1 MMHRK
6 HASVLVAG
14 LMMSAALLCAV
25 GVAAEE
31 AGSSKPT
38 PEESQAHYAK
48 GEVHYG
54 GKWVSMTGLLDSCR
68 TTRAAI
74 ETELE
79 KNKPGKERIA
89 EITKAAAKMLAEWRT
104 KKQPVERELAQAE
117 AKRRL
122 AQRVL
127 SMRPPSKPN
136 LVQDSG
142 RSGWGGGWD
151 SNSRYVE
158 EQNRRRRQQYE
169 QAMKRYNELRKQAKG
184 AFTESDAT
192 ITKCRKQLD
201 ELRTEFKD
209 GQKPLLAERT
219 KLTTESRS
227 AGSRT
232 GTLVNRLR
240 AFSEVLRA
248 VPEKFRL
255 KQGIAQ
261 WQGAFYRV
269 TELEELHASLAA
281 EIQAARQAAEAR
293 LAGEGT
299 SLPKTWKHAK
309 QAQADAL
316 KALIAG
322 TKADMAGAKQPQ

>member
-1 MMHRK
+1 MHRK
-6 HASVLVAG
+6 HASVLAAG
-14 LMMSAALLCAV
+14 LVMSAALLCAV
-25 GVAAEE
+25 CVAAEQ
-31 AGSSKPT
+31 AGPSKPT
-38 PEESQAHYAK
+38 PEELQAHYAK

-68 TTRAAI
+68 TLRAAI
-74 ETELE
+74 KTELE
-79 KNKPGKERIA
+79 KDKPGKERIT
-89 EITKAAAKMLAEWRT
+89 EITKVAAKMLAEWRT
-104 KKQPVERELAQAE
+104 KKEPVERELAQAE
-117 AKRRL
+117 GKRRL

-127 SMRPPSKPN
+127 SMRPPAKPN
-136 LVQDSG
+136 LVHDSG
-142 RSGWGGGWD
+142 RSGYGGRGN
-151 SNSRYVE
+151 NSRYVE
-158 EQNRRRRQQYE
+158 EDNRRRRQRYE

-240 AFSEVLRA
+240 VFSEVLRG

-261 WQGAFYRV
+261 WQGAFYQV
-269 TELEELHASLAA
+269 TELEELHASLVA

>member
-1 MMHRK
+1 MHRK
-6 HASVLVAG
+6 HSSVLVVG
-14 LMMSAALLCAV
+14 LAMSASLLCAV
-25 GVAAEE
+25 CVAAEQ

-38 PEESQAHYAK
+38 PEQLQAHYAK

-74 ETELE
+74 RTELE
-79 KNKPGKERIA
+79 KDKPGKERIA

-104 KKQPVERELAQAE
+104 RKQPVERELAQAE
-117 AKRRL
+117 AKRRI
-122 AQRVL
+122 AQRAL
-127 SMRPPSKPN
+127 SMRPPAKPN
-136 LVQDSG
+136 LVRNSG
-142 RSGWGGGWD
+142 RSGFGGWD
-151 SNSRYVE
+151 RDSRYIE

-169 QAMKRYNELRKQAKG
+169 RAMKRYNELREQAKK
-184 AFTESDAT
+184 AFIEADAT

-240 AFSEVLRA
+240 VFSDVLRA
-248 VPEKFRL
+248 VPETFRL
-255 KQGIAQ
+255 KHGIAQ
-261 WQGAFYRV
+261 WQGAFYQV

-299 SLPKTWKHAK
+299 SLPKTWRHAK

-322 TKADMAGAKQPQ
+322 TKADMAGAK

>member
-1 MMHRK
+1 MHRK
-6 HASVLVAG
+6 HSSVLVVG
-14 LMMSAALLCAV
+14 LVMSASLLCAV
-25 GVAAEE
+25 CVAAEQ

-74 ETELE
+74 RTELE
-79 KNKPGKERIA
+79 KDKPGKERIA

-104 KKQPVERELAQAE
+104 KKQPVERELAKAE
-117 AKRRL
+117 AKQRL
-122 AQRVL
+122 ARRVL
-127 SMRPPSKPN
+127 SMRPPAKPN
-136 LVQDSG
+136 LVRNSG
-142 RSGWGGGWD
+142 RWGFRRGWGRD
-151 SNSRYVE
+151 SNVE
-158 EQNRRRRQQYE
+158 EDNRRRRQQYE
-169 QAMKRYNELRKQAKG
+169 RAMKRYNERRKQAKK
-184 AFTESDAT
+184 AFTEADAT
-192 ITKCRKQLD
+192 IDKCRKQLD

-240 AFSEVLRA
+240 VFSDVLRA
-248 VPEKFRL
+248 VPETFRL

-261 WQGAFYRV
+261 WQGAFCQV
-269 TELEELHASLAA
+269 TELEELHASLVA

-299 SLPKTWKHAK
+299 SLPKTWRHAK

-322 TKADMAGAKQPQ
+322 TKADMAGGK

>member
-1 MMHRK
+1 MHRK
-6 HASVLVAG
+6 HSSVLVAG
-14 LMMSAALLCAV
+14 LVMSASLLCAV
-25 GVAAEE
+25 CVAAEQ

-48 GEVHYG
+48 GEVYYG

-68 TTRAAI
+68 NLRADI
-74 ETELE
+74 RTELE
-79 KNKPGKERIA
+79 KDEPCKERIA

-104 KKQPVERELAQAE
+104 RKQPVERELAQAG

-136 LVQDSG
+136 LVQNSG
-142 RSGWGGGWD
+142 RSGLGGRG
-151 SNSRYVE
+151 SNSRYAE
-158 EQNRRRRQQYE
+158 EENRRRRQQYE
-169 QAMKRYNELRKQAKG
+169 RAMKRYNELRKQAKET
-184 AFTESDAT
+184 FTEADAT

-219 KLTTESRS
+219 KLTTESRT
-227 AGSRT
+227 AGGRT
-232 GTLVNRLR
+232 AALVNRLR
-240 AFSEVLRA
+240 AFSDVLRA

-255 KQGIAQ
+255 KQGIAE
-261 WQGAFYRV
+261 WQGAFYQV
-269 TELEELHASLAA
+269 TELEELHASLVA

-299 SLPKTWKHAK
+299 SLSKTWRHAK

-322 TKADMAGAKQPQ
+322 TKADMAGGK

>member
-1 MMHRK
+1 
-6 HASVLVAG
+6 
-14 LMMSAALLCAV
+14 MSAALLCAV

-68 TTRAAI
+68 TTRAAV

-79 KNKPGKERIA
+79 KDKPGKERIA
-89 EITKAAAKMLAEWRT
+89 EITKAAAKLLAEWRT
-104 KKQPVERELAQAE
+104 KKEPVERELAQAE

-127 SMRPPSKPN
+127 SMRPPAKPN

-142 RSGWGGGWD
+142 RSGLGGWD

-158 EQNRRRRQQYE
+158 EENRRRRQQYE
-169 QAMKRYNELRKQAKG
+169 RALKRYNELHKQAKE

-192 ITKCRKQLD
+192 IAKCRKQLD

-209 GQKPLLAERT
+209 AQKPLLAERT

-232 GTLVNRLR
+232 GTLVNRLSV
-240 AFSEVLRA
+240 FSEVLRA

-255 KQGIAQ
+255 K
-261 WQGAFYRV
+261 
-269 TELEELHASLAA
+269 
-281 EIQAARQAAEAR
+281 
-293 LAGEGT
+293 
-299 SLPKTWKHAK
+299 
-309 QAQADAL
+309 
-316 KALIAG
+316 
-322 TKADMAGAKQPQ
+322 

>member
-1 MMHRK
+1 MHRK
-6 HASVLVAG
+6 HSSVLVVG
-14 LMMSAALLCAV
+14 LAMSAALLCAV
-25 GVAAEE
+25 CVAAEQ

-38 PEESQAHYAK
+38 PEESQAHHAK

-74 ETELE
+74 KTELE
-79 KNKPGKERIA
+79 KDKPGKDRIS

-104 KKQPVERELAQAE
+104 RKQPVERELAQAE
-117 AKRRL
+117 AKRRI
-122 AQRVL
+122 AQRAL

-136 LVQDSG
+136 LVQNSG
-142 RSGWGGGWD
+142 RSDFGGWD
-151 SNSRYVE
+151 SNSRYIE
-158 EQNRRRRQQYE
+158 EQNRRRRQRYE
-169 QAMKRYNELRKQAKG
+169 RAMKRYNELREQARK
-184 AFTESDAT
+184 AFTEADAT
-192 ITKCRKQLD
+192 IAKCRKQLD
-201 ELRTEFKD
+201 EFRTEFKD
-209 GQKPLLAERT
+209 GQKPLLVERT

-232 GTLVNRLR
+232 ATLVNRLR
-240 AFSEVLRA
+240 VFSDVLRA
-248 VPEKFRL
+248 VPETFRL
-255 KQGIAQ
+255 KQGIAE
-261 WQGAFYRV
+261 WQGAFYQM

-299 SLPKTWKHAK
+299 SLPKTWRHAK

-322 TKADMAGAKQPQ
+322 AKADMAGAK

>member
-1 MMHRK
+1 MHSK
-6 HASVLVAG
+6 HSSVLVVG
-14 LMMSAALLCAV
+14 LAMSAALLCAV
-25 GVAAEE
+25 CVAAEQ

-74 ETELE
+74 KTELE
-79 KNKPGKERIA
+79 KDKPGKERIA

-122 AQRVL
+122 AQRAL

-136 LVQDSG
+136 LVRNSG
-142 RSGWGGGWD
+142 RSGFRGDWGRD
-151 SNSRYVE
+151 SRRVE
-158 EQNRRRRQQYE
+158 EDNRRRRQQYE
-169 QAMKRYNELRKQAKG
+169 RAMKRYNELRGQAKK
-184 AFTESDAT
+184 AFIEADAT

-240 AFSEVLRA
+240 VFSDVLRA
-248 VPEKFRL
+248 VPETFRL

-261 WQGAFYRV
+261 WQGAFYQV

-299 SLPKTWKHAK
+299 SLPKTWRHAK

-322 TKADMAGAKQPQ
+322 TKADMTGGR

>member
-1 MMHRK
+1 MHSK
-6 HASVLVAG
+6 HSSVLVAG
-14 LMMSAALLCAV
+14 LVMSASLLCAV
-25 GVAAEE
+25 CVAAEQ

-38 PEESQAHYAK
+38 PEESQTHYAK

-74 ETELE
+74 KTELE
-79 KNKPGKERIA
+79 KDKPGKERIA

-104 KKQPVERELAQAE
+104 RKQPVERELAQAE

-127 SMRPPSKPN
+127 SMRPPAKPN
-136 LVQDSG
+136 LVQNSG
-142 RSGWGGGWD
+142 RWGFGGWGRD
-151 SNSRYVE
+151 SSVE
-158 EQNRRRRQQYE
+158 EDNRRRRQQYE
-169 QAMKRYNELRKQAKG
+169 REMKRYNELREQAKE
-184 AFTESDAT
+184 AFIEADAT
-192 ITKCRKQLD
+192 IDKCRKQLD

-209 GQKPLLAERT
+209 GQKSLLAERT
-219 KLTTESRS
+219 KLTTESRR

-232 GTLVNRLR
+232 AALVNRLR
-240 AFSEVLRA
+240 VFSDVLRA
-248 VPEKFRL
+248 VPETFRL
-255 KQGIAQ
+255 KHGIAQ
-261 WQGAFYRV
+261 WQGAFYQV
-269 TELEELHASLAA
+269 TELEELHASLVA

-299 SLPKTWKHAK
+299 SLPKTWRHAK

-322 TKADMAGAKQPQ
+322 TKADMTGAK

>member
-1 MMHRK
+1 MHCK
-6 HASVLVAG
+6 HSSVLVAG
-14 LMMSAALLCAV
+14 LVMSASLLCAV
-25 GVAAEE
+25 CVAAEE

-68 TTRAAI
+68 TLRAAI
-74 ETELE
+74 KTELE
-79 KNKPGKERIA
+79 KDKPGKERIA

-104 KKQPVERELAQAE
+104 RKQPVERELAQAE

-122 AQRVL
+122 AQRAL

-136 LVQDSG
+136 LVRNSG
-142 RSGWGGGWD
+142 RSGFRGGWD
-151 SNSRYVE
+151 RDSRYIE
-158 EQNRRRRQQYE
+158 EQNRRRRQRYE
-169 QAMKRYNELRKQAKG
+169 REMKRYNELREQAKE
-184 AFTESDAT
+184 AFTEADAT
-192 ITKCRKQLD
+192 IDKCRKQLD

-227 AGSRT
+227 AGSRIAI
-232 GTLVNRLR
+232 LVNRLR
-240 AFSEVLRA
+240 VFSEVLRG
-248 VPEKFRL
+248 VPETFRL

-261 WQGAFYRV
+261 WQGAFYQV

-299 SLPKTWKHAK
+299 SLPKTWRHAK

-322 TKADMAGAKQPQ
+322 TKADMDGGK